1 MKFFVKTAVA
11 VLCAFVFS
19 AAAMAAEIGTVNV
32 DVLNVRESASLEAP
46 VLGQIRKNVPVSVLS
61 SADGWNRIAY
71 EGGEAYV
78 IGQYINI
85 QFLEDGVTFL
95 YGVPKFGQVQVDAL
109 NVRVAASFEADCPN
123 QLHKNEKLTLIGESG
138 DFYLIQDADG
148 AIRFVAKAY
157 IAEITYEEYKEK
169 SSMGEE
175 VINVARK
182 YMGTPYVYGGRSPS
196 GFDCSGFTSYVYEQ
210 LGVSLNRTAGGQ
222 LQNGYYVSLEEMQ
235 PGDLVF
241 FGNSSYISHV
251 GIYIGDGNMIHA
263 PYSGR
268 SVCVESIYSGY
279 FAPRLYGARRI
290 F

>member
-1 MKFFVKTAVA
+1 MKFIMKAAVA
-11 VLCAFVFS
+11 VICALLIS
-19 AAAMAAEIGTVNV
+19 ATAMAAEIGTVNV

-46 VLGQIRKNVPVSVLS
+46 VLGQMKKNTPVSVLEA
-61 SADGWNRIAY
+61 ADGWSRIAY
-71 EGGEAYV
+71 AGGEAYV
-78 IGQYINI
+78 LGQYINI

-95 YGVPKFGQVQVDAL
+95 YGVPKFGQVQVDTL
-109 NVRVAASFEADCPN
+109 NVRVAASFEADCSKA
-123 QLHKNEKLTLIGESG
+123 LHKNEKLELVGESG
-138 DFYLIQDADG
+138 EFYLIQEEDG
-148 AIRFVAKAY
+148 AIRFVAKEY
-157 IAEITYEEYKEK
+157 IAEITYEEYKQK
-169 SSMGEE
+169 NSLGDA
-175 VINVARK
+175 VVDTARQ

-210 LGVSLNRTAGGQ
+210 MGVSLNRTAGGQ

-241 FGNSSYISHV
+241 FGSSSYISHV

-263 PYSGR
+263 PYPGKR
-268 SVCVESIYSGY
+268 VCVESIYNGY